1 MGTIERVLRCMGM
14 FFGELN
20 DMYVFTDYPNVS
32 LLKFLIG
39 LAIFVLLLSVPLGH
53 KPGKDDE

>member
-1 MGTIERVLRCMGM
+1 MGTIERILRSMGL
-14 FFGELN
+14 FLGELN

-32 LLKFLIG
+32 LLKFFIG
-39 LAIFVLLLSVPLGH
+39 LAIFVLLLSVALGG